1 MLPRHAA
8 LLSAVPTAY
17 PPLPAARARP
27 RAGLISDPGLVP
39 TASSTA
45 GWHGVRFSAGCFVD
59 YYLLTTCDGARPPLE
74 PSAALPHTA
83 APLIPLLNSHFLTIP
98 VRSFMPAQRQP
109 RPFRLSSQLW
119 AGVGRGRGASSA
131 SVAAAAA
138 PRARN
143 RALSSA
149 RLGCGGRTGTV
160 CRWLPRVVGRT
171 VPLSNSCQLHTRTC
185 PNSLHTSLRPVRLTF
200 GVFLY
205 KRLSFKP
212 NLIQH
217 EPLSSPNC
225 LVSVPGARFYITMS
239 LGCSES
245 TIVHDAGYP

>member
-1 MLPRHAA
+1 MFSRLTLVTPLGVSWTTTSSR
-8 LLSAVPTAY
+8 
-17 PPLPAARARP
+17 PPY
-27 RAGLISDPGLVP
+27 GL
-39 TASSTA
+39 
-45 GWHGVRFSAGCFVD
+45 RRC
-59 YYLLTTCDGARPPLE
+59 RPPLE

-83 APLIPLLNSHFLTIP
+83 APLIPLLDSHFLTIP
-98 VRSFMPAQRQP
+98 VRSLVPAQRP
-109 RPFRLSSQLW
+109 SRPLWRLRLLL
-119 AGVGRGRGASSA
+119 AGLGHACAASSA
-131 SVAAAAA
+131 SAAAAA
-138 PRARN
+138 PPRARF

-149 RLGCGGRTGTV
+149 LQGRQGRTGTV

-225 LVSVPGARFYITMS
+225 LVSVPGARFYIKMS
-239 LGCSES
+239 L
-245 TIVHDAGYP
+245 